1 MGNIYTGIDLGTD
14 SIKIVVVEKIR
25 NKFNLLASTSTPSS
39 YINNGEISN
48 TKGCVNALKGALSE
62 IEDMLGLKIDKA
74 ICALNPVNLKMD
86 IVEGSVKVD
95 DPSSITGV
103 DISNLLNDAID
114 KVDLEDAELVTAT
127 PINFLIDDN
136 KRVSDP
142 KGLKGEELSSKIVVS
157 SIDKKAMYRVLE
169 VLKMAGVDTV
179 DVCFKSTG
187 DYYIVKNSEY
197 DKLVGAIINIGEES
211 TNVSVFNKGIQIKN
225 SIVNMGSK
233 HVDRDISYI
242 FNCELETSRDLK
254 ENFALCFAEDADEN
268 ESVTIKNKDDEDK
281 EVKQVAI
288 SKIVEARVREILK
301 LAGEEIKNLTNRKIS
316 YIIVTGGLSE
326 IDGMDHLVDVYF
338 EGIGKV
344 AQIYV
349 MGIRHNKYSSVLGS
363 CIYFDDKLNLR
374 GKTYNMVNESEFDNL
389 VSIDSEMSNNNN
401 FVNRVFGHFFD

>member
-1 MGNIYTGIDLGTD
+1 M
-14 SIKIVVVEKIR
+14 
-25 NKFNLLASTSTPSS
+25 
-39 YINNGEISN
+39 
-48 TKGCVNALKGALSE
+48 
-62 IEDMLGLKIDKA
+62 
-74 ICALNPVNLKMD
+74 
-86 IVEGSVKVD
+86 
-95 DPSSITGV
+95 
-103 DISNLLNDAID
+103 
-114 KVDLEDAELVTAT
+114 
-127 PINFLIDDN
+127 
-136 KRVSDP
+136 
-142 KGLKGEELSSKIVVS
+142 SSKIVVS

-187 DYYIVKNSEY
+187 DYYIVKNSDY

-225 SIVNMGSK
+225 SVINMGSK

-254 ENFALCFAEDADEN
+254 ENFALCLAEDADEN
-268 ESVTIKNKDDEDK
+268 ESVTIKNKDEEDK
-281 EVKQVAI
+281 EIKQVAI

-301 LAGEEIKNLTNRKIS
+301 LSGEEIKNLTNRKIS

-326 IDGMDHLVDVYF
+326 IDGMDHLVDAYF

-363 CIYFDDKLNLR
+363 CMYFDDKLALR
-374 GKTYNMVNESEFDNL
+374 GKTYNMVNESEFENL
-389 VSIDSEMSNNNN
+389 VSIDSEMSNNN
-401 FVNRVFGHFFD
+401 FVSRVFGHFFD